1 MVFQDRVQV
10 CLVSGKGGQGAV
22 HFRRTGRSLR
32 AGPDGGDGGKGGD
45 LILSPSPDLK
55 DLSHLKSVYKA
66 EDGKPGGKG
75 KKKGSQGK
83 DLILPLPEGTVCY
96 DLSSGKKLK
105 ELEKKPWLF
114 LKGGKGGKGNAFFK
128 TSRMQA
134 PRLAQPGEPAKKQKV
149 ALELKWVSSAVLVG
163 LRSTGKTSL
172 MLSLIQK
179 KQKLFPSAYPKLF
192 SVTDPDFFDLIWFVD
207 LPGLSLS
214 TQKFL
219 KQAEKS
225 KMIIFFVSLL
235 DPNPFSS
242 YEKLKKEL
250 STYDKK
256 HNTHLSR
263 KPTVLLL
270 TGEKSSITVKKVKL
284 FQKESIKTIYFFSHK
299 NLKQVQTL
307 MGWVRSH
314 NKKLTSSLS
323 TRNRS
328 LDG

>member
-10 CLVSGKGGQGAV
+10 CLVSGKGGPGAV

-45 LILSPSPDLK
+45 LILSPSADLK
-55 DLSHLKSVYKA
+55 DLFHLKNLYKA

-75 KKKGSQGK
+75 KKKGGSGK
-83 DLILPLPEGTVCY
+83 NLILPLPVGTVCY

-128 TSRMQA
+128 SSRVQA
-134 PRLAQPGEPAKKQKV
+134 PRSAQPGEPAKKQKV
-149 ALELKWVSSAVLVG
+149 VLELKWVSSAVLVG

-172 MLSLIQK
+172 MLSLTKK
-179 KQKLFPSAYPKLF
+179 KQKLIPSATPKLF
-192 SVTDPDFFDLIWFVD
+192 SITDPELFNLIWFVD

-214 TQKFL
+214 TNKFL

-235 DPNPFSS
+235 DVDPFSS

-250 STYDKK
+250 SSYDKK
-256 HNTHLSR
+256 HKTCLSR
-263 KPTVLLL
+263 KSAVLLL
-270 TGEKSSITVKKVKL
+270 TGEKSQNTVEKIKL

-307 MGWVRSH
+307 MKWVRS
-314 NKKLTSSLS
+314 
-323 TRNRS
+323 
-328 LDG
+328 